1 MPIRDKINNQL
12 NIALKNKDK
21 VLISTLRL
29 VLAAIKDKD
38 IASRTVYKKEPVGDV
53 EVIKIL
59 RKMMKQR
66 RESADLYQKAG
77 RNELL
82 KIEKQEIEIINSFLP
97 KQLSHDE
104 TKKICEQ
111 TIKTL
116 GASSIKDM
124 GKIMGELKKKYSDG
138 MDFSRVNII
147 VKDLL
152 NQPHEV
158 S

>member
-21 VLISTLRL
+21 ILISTLRL

-38 IASRTVYKKEPVGDV
+38 IASRTVDKKEPVGDV

-82 KIEKQEIEIINSFLP
+82 KIEKQEMQIINSFLP
-97 KQLSHDE
+97 KQLSDDE

-116 GASSIKDM
+116 GVSSIKDM
-124 GKIMGELKKKYSDG
+124 GKIMGALKKKYSDG
-138 MDFSRVNII
+138 MDFSKVNII